1 MAGIMRRGAAVA
13 KAASGSLSAGISWPC
28 VRRQAISQ
36 LCFTP
41 EPAAEV
47 TLYVVRRDPGVP
59 Y

>member
-1 MAGIMRRGAAVA
+1 MWGCRGQGLKRVPICRNIVALREKAGDF
-13 KAASGSLSAGISWPC
+13 LT
-28 VRRQAISQ
+28 

-59 Y
+59 